1 MPPSKPEPG
10 RDTEMAGRTAT
21 LNVVFALTSIGLLLA
36 TTYMIWDDY
45 NREWKQYQKRFN
57 GLEVKLTQDQ
67 VQQALGKV
75 DATRRQ
81 QVQAQLAQ
89 GDKEIAAR
97 HDEVKKAEKEREKL
111 DADWYRVDQEYRFTK
126 AEIDVA
132 RYDYEEAAH
141 HGAKSAAARKR
152 KLDDLEGKWQ
162 KLKVEL
168 EDINARKAAAAQHLQ
183 ELEKTR
189 LDAENTQKDMYA
201 EYNRLEEKLH
211 KIQPGVVSFIRNMP
225 VIDLANPSLK
235 INQIMPTNL
244 QDDVVFSGT
253 PKVDRCTTCHL
264 GIDKRGFEN
273 APQPFTTH
281 PNFEFYLQGPHPV
294 EKVGCTSCHQGR
306 GRATSFVNAV
316 HTASSVEQEKKW
328 GKYSGS
334 SSYHALHF
342 WDYPMMAKGH
352 TEAQC
357 V

>member
-1 MPPSKPEPG
+1 MAVKPEPG

-45 NREWKQYQKRFN
+45 NREWKNYQKRFN
-57 GLEVKLTQDQ
+57 QLEVKLTQDQ

-75 DATRRQ
+75 DANRRQ

-97 HDEVKKAEKEREKL
+97 RGEVKQAEKDAAKL

-141 HGAKSAAARKR
+141 HGAGSAAAKR
-152 KLDDLEGKWQ
+152 RRLDDLESKWQ

-189 LDAENTQKDMYA
+189 LDAENTQKEMYA

-244 QDDVVFSGT
+244 QDDVVFTGT
-253 PKVDRCTTCHL
+253 PKVDRCTTGHL
-264 GIDKRGFEN
+264 GI
-273 APQPFTTH
+273 
-281 PNFEFYLQGPHPV
+281 
-294 EKVGCTSCHQGR
+294 
-306 GRATSFVNAV
+306 
-316 HTASSVEQEKKW
+316 
-328 GKYSGS
+328 
-334 SSYHALHF
+334 
-342 WDYPMMAKGH
+342 
-352 TEAQC
+352 
-357 V
+357 